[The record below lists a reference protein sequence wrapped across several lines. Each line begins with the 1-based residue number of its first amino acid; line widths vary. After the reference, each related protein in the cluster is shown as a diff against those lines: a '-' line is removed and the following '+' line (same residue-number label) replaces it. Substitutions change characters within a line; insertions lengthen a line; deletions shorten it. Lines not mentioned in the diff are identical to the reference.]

1 MKSELTVM
9 QKDIQ
14 KGIDRILSLEKQ
26 ARQVR
31 HQCTPYR
38 SLRFTNRISGIGPCY
53 NIEMPNFNR
62 HTV

>member
-1 MKSELTVM
+1 M

-31 HQCTPYR
+31 HQCPPYH
-38 SLRFTNRISGIGPCY
+38 SLRFTDRISGIRPCY
-53 NIEMPNFNR
+53 NIEMPNLNC